1 MRGAEARGHQCG
13 GQGAGVAARECRG
26 AGVATRWGACA
37 RAGIPWQEPSASIR
51 SQTRPV
57 LWYSIISTSYADIT
71 GRESE
76 LTFESRD
83 LSMRAG
89 AVLVHVQA
97 QSKDGKWR
105 WPIMRLDG
113 IVLPWD
119 INKYGKL
126 SVPAGDETVFGCWVV
141 KLEREVQALAARA
154 GWHFTGTRRKTPKG
168 IVIDAKP
175 CKAGA
180 VVTDSQGVPI
190 DGSQGKL
197 GNHMVD
203 LVLSV
208 DGLWVQNG
216 TLSVRWRFHKIT
228 DHGAQSPQ
236 PMQDWGAYQFL
247 DAGRGEVRQ

>member
-1 MRGAEARGHQCG
+1 M
-13 GQGAGVAARECRG
+13 
-26 AGVATRWGACA
+26 
-37 RAGIPWQEPSASIR
+37 
-51 SQTRPV
+51 
-57 LWYSIISTSYADIT
+57 STSYADIT

-89 AVLVHVQA
+89 AVLVHVRA

-119 INKYGKL
+119 INKYGTL
-126 SVPAGDETVFGCWVV
+126 SVLAGDETIFGCWVV

-175 CKAGA
+175 CKASA
-180 VVTDSQGVPI
+180 VVTDAKPTVAKPTVGGRACHPLGGGAEGVSI

-197 GNHMVD
+197 RNHMVD
-203 LVLSV
+203 MVLSV

-216 TLSVRWRFHKIT
+216 TLSVRWRFHKTT
-228 DHGAQSPQ
+228 DHGAQSP
-236 PMQDWGAYQFL
+236 PSMQDWGAYQFL
-247 DAGRGEVRQ
+247 ENK